1 VGLREQQIAGFDYD
15 VGAERVRV
23 AATID
28 EAQLFDVLSEWGLQ
42 PQDFKY
48 PYDTADPR

>member
-1 VGLREQQIAGFDYD
+1 VGLRERQIAGFDYD

-23 AATID
+23 AAAID
-28 EAQLFDVLSEWGLQ
+28 EAQLFDVLSAWGLQ